1 MQNTN
6 LESQVIEPDVAA
18 EEYLAVLLATDRDS
32 RDQISETVP
41 QEMFAS
47 PLARRIADAVYGLMA
62 EQIEVDDVSLI
73 DRLQELASKCK
84 RSIEEGSSPEI
95 SLGLLRQHPVSSENA
110 AHYIARVRENFD
122 KQLLFNN
129 LQRFKSELICKPD
142 NYQLFRAKLED
153 EILKDRFLDPVKT
166 VTIYETLQS
175 IHEAK
180 KSGGI
185 GYSWGID
192 KRLDELTGGIV
203 PGRYYA
209 VGGLKKTGK
218 SRFGLSVISELVG
231 NLIAERRIPCLIV
244 SLEMSADQVNRIL
257 LSRQANVDSRLLGTQ
272 YISAL
277 QLSQLDTAA
286 NIVDDW
292 PLQVVDSPGMTIEQ
306 ITSHI
311 RRQSRKGVKVVLL
324 DYLQRIDIPNKGDS
338 RATAIQK
345 AVNQLADAARKYNV
359 ALIALSQLANRAEF
373 EDQPTVGDF
382 KESGGIAE
390 ACDCAIILHNHD
402 RTPGEKTH
410 LFDIGIPVQRFGASG
425 MKVTVKHDLRISRF
439 YSIKTNLVESYCEK
453 CGQSVPLQSGEA
465 VS

>member
-1 MQNTN
+1 MGVKYIPTHGKDQAKIKEILREGIELEVLRQCAIKFLYDTDKFVAGTDRGLGVFRTQFMRYFSQNGQRERKG
-6 LESQVIEPDVAA
+6 LPLEELVSESQVIEPDVAA
-18 EEYLAVLLATDRDS
+18 EEYLAVLLATDRDA

-41 QEMFAS
+41 QEMFVS
-47 PLARRIADAVYGLMA
+47 PLARRVANAVYGLMA

-84 RSIEEGSSPEI
+84 GSIEEGSSPEI

-122 KQLLFNN
+122 KRLLFDN

-153 EILKDRFLDPVKT
+153 EILKDRFSDPVRT

-175 IHEAK
+175 IHEA
-180 KSGGI
+180 SNPGGI

-203 PGRYYA
+203 PGRYYV

-257 LSRQANVDSRLLGTQ
+257 LSRQANVDSRSLGTQ

-286 NIVDDW
+286 NIIEDW
-292 PLQVVDSPGMTIEQ
+292 PLQVVDNPGMTIEQ
-306 ITSHI
+306 IISYI

-338 RATAIQK
+338 RAQ
-345 AVNQLADAARKYNV
+345 
-359 ALIALSQLANRAEF
+359 
-373 EDQPTVGDF
+373 
-382 KESGGIAE
+382 
-390 ACDCAIILHNHD
+390 
-402 RTPGEKTH
+402 
-410 LFDIGIPVQRFGASG
+410 
-425 MKVTVKHDLRISRF
+425 
-439 YSIKTNLVESYCEK
+439 
-453 CGQSVPLQSGEA
+453 
-465 VS
+465 